1 MRIFEICTPQQQL
14 ALLQRIVA
22 NTWQELAKQSI
33 TQLPTKPAAAKQQ
46 PKPKRKLSRKAKPKP
61 MRSVPR
67 PPRSQ
72 PKPKPT
78 PKPTANTNTADNT
91 TTKPLVKPRIKPVP
105 PVAVGRPSKPL
116 KQTV

>member
-22 NTWQELAKQSI
+22 NTWQELAKQP
-33 TQLPTKPAAAKQQ
+33 TAQQPTKPAEAKPQ
-46 PKPKRKLSRKAKPKP
+46 PKPKHKPSRKAKPKP

-78 PKPTANTNTADNT
+78 STSTANTNTADT
-91 TTKPLVKPRIKPVP
+91 TPTKPLVKPRVKPVP